1 MNKTELLK
9 EILRKGPT
17 TAAEV
22 GRRGIPTSL
31 LTRLVREGFARRTNR
46 GLYVSEESGYTEM
59 ADYLA
64 LAAMVPNGVF
74 TLLSALRL
82 HELTDENPYRL
93 SMMLRQGDHAPRIRT
108 PEVQFFYRKEPQF
121 SAEIETRND
130 SDIVVRVYSLEQTI
144 ADLFQYRNKIG
155 LDVAIAALREA
166 ARDNRIDWNKLWQA
180 AERTRMT
187 RVMKP
192 YIESVI

>member
-1 MNKTELLK
+1 MNKTEQLK
-9 EILRKGPT
+9 IILSKEPT

-22 GRRGIPTSL
+22 SRRGIPTSL
-31 LTRLVREGFARRTNR
+31 LTRLVRKGVARRTNR
-46 GLYVSEESGYTEM
+46 GLYVSAESGYSET

-74 TLLSALRL
+74 ALFSALRL
-82 HELTDENPYRL
+82 HELTDENPHRL
-93 SMMLRQGDHAPRIRT
+93 SMMLRQGEHAPRIRT

-121 SAEIETRND
+121 SAGIETRSD
-130 SDIVVRVYSLEQTI
+130 SGIPLRVYSLEQTI

-187 RVMKP
+187 RIMKP
-192 YIESVI
+192 YIDTVI

>member
-1 MNKTELLK
+1 MNKTEQLK
-9 EILRKGPT
+9 KILSKKPT

-22 GRRGIPTSL
+22 ARMGLPTSL
-31 LTRLVREGFARRTNR
+31 LTRLVRKGVARRTNR
-46 GLYVSEESGYTEM
+46 GLYVSAESGYSEI
-59 ADYLA
+59 AEYLA

-82 HELTDENPYRL
+82 HELTDENPHRL
-93 SMMLRQGDHAPRIRT
+93 SIMLRQGEHTPCIRT

-121 SAEIETRND
+121 SAGIETRSD
-130 SDIVVRVYSLEQTI
+130 SGIPLRVYSLEQTI

-192 YIESVI
+192 YIDAVI

>member
-1 MNKTELLK
+1 MNKTEQLK
-9 EILRKGPT
+9 RILSKEPT

-22 GRRGIPTSL
+22 ARRGIPTSL
-31 LTRLVREGFARRTNR
+31 LTRLVRNGFARRTSR
-46 GLYVSEESGYTEM
+46 GLYVSAESGYSET
-59 ADYLA
+59 ADYQA

-82 HELTDENPYRL
+82 HDLTDENPHRL
-93 SMMLRQGDHAPRIRT
+93 SMMLRQGEHAPSIRT

-121 SAEIETRND
+121 SAGIETRND
-130 SDIVVRVYSLEQTI
+130 SGITLRVYSLEQTI

-155 LDVAIAALREA
+155 LDIAIAALREA

-187 RVMKP
+187 RIMKP
-192 YIESVI
+192 YIDTVI

>member
-1 MNKTELLK
+1 MNKTEQLK
-9 EILRKGPT
+9 RILSKEPT

-22 GRRGIPTSL
+22 ARRGIPTSL
-31 LTRLVREGFARRTNR
+31 LTRLVRKGFARRTNR
-46 GLYVSEESGYTEM
+46 GLYVSAESGYSET

-82 HELTDENPYRL
+82 HELTDENPHRL
-93 SMMLRQGDHAPRIRT
+93 SMMLRQGEHAPRIRT

-121 SAEIETRND
+121 SAGIETRSD
-130 SDIVVRVYSLEQTI
+130 SGVTLRVYSLEQTI

-155 LDVAIAALREA
+155 LDIAIAALREA

-187 RVMKP
+187 RIMKP
-192 YIESVI
+192 YVDAVI

>member
-1 MNKTELLK
+1 MNKTEQLK
-9 EILRKGPT
+9 EILGKGPI

-22 GRRGIPTSL
+22 GRRGIPTGL
-31 LTRLVREGFARRTNR
+31 LTRLVRKGVARRTNR
-46 GLYVSEESGYTEM
+46 GLYVSAESGYSEM
-59 ADYLA
+59 ADYLT
-64 LAAMVPNGVF
+64 LAAMVPHGVF

-82 HELTDENPYRL
+82 HELTDENPYRF

-108 PEVQFFYRKEPQF
+108 PDVQFFYRKEPRF
-121 SAEIETRND
+121 SAEIETRYD
-130 SDIVVRVYSLEQTI
+130 SGIALRVYSLEQTI

-155 LDVAIAALREA
+155 LDVSIAALREA

-187 RVMKP
+187 RIMKP
-192 YIESVI
+192 YIETVV

>member
-1 MNKTELLK
+1 MNKTEQLK
-9 EILRKGPT
+9 RILSKEPT

-22 GRRGIPTSL
+22 ARRGIPTSL
-31 LTRLVREGFARRTNR
+31 LTRLVRKGFARRTNR
-46 GLYVSEESGYTEM
+46 GLYVSAESGYSET

-82 HELTDENPYRL
+82 HELTDENPHRL
-93 SMMLRQGDHAPRIRT
+93 SMMLRQGEHAPRIRT

-121 SAEIETRND
+121 SAGIETRSD
-130 SDIVVRVYSLEQTI
+130 SGVTLRVYSLEQTI

-155 LDVAIAALREA
+155 LDIAIAALREA

-187 RVMKP
+187 RIMKP
-192 YIESVI
+192 YIDAVI